1 MFTKKNRWK
10 KTSEAVEG
18 NRMSDS
24 YKVVSKI
31 TAKKII
37 EAVSQNKRHDGRG
50 LLDYREI
57 KTEIGFVGK
66 ASGSAFVSIG
76 KTKILV
82 GVKVETGEPYSDKP
96 DAGVLTVN
104 AELTPL
110 ASPRFEPGPPSE
122 DAIELARVVDRG
134 IRESKAVDLKTL
146 CITPG
151 KNVFVVFVDLNILDH
166 DGNLF
171 DTAALASILALMN
184 AKIQKYSVTKD
195 GQLKFKKGT
204 TPLPLANFP
213 VEVTI
218 AKIGDKL
225 VVDPSLDEEA
235 VIDAR
240 ITIALGKDDEVCA
253 VQKSL
258 LGTFSPDEVS
268 TALDIA
274 TKKANELRENVLKG
288 VGGWLSGKE

>member
-1 MFTKKNRWK
+1 
-10 KTSEAVEG
+10 
-18 NRMSDS
+18 MSDS

-31 TAKKII
+31 TAKKIQ
-37 EAVSQNKRHDGRG
+37 EAVSQDTRLDGRG

-57 KTEIGFVGK
+57 KTEIGLIEK
-66 ASGSAFVSIG
+66 ASGSALVSIG
-76 KTKILV
+76 KTKILA

-110 ASPRFEPGPPSE
+110 ASPSFEPGPPSE

-134 IRESKAVDLKTL
+134 IRESKAVDLKKL
-146 CITPG
+146 CITAG
-151 KNVFVVFVDLNILDH
+151 KNVFVVFIDLDILDH

-184 AKIQKYSVTKD
+184 ATIQTYSVTKA
-195 GQLKFKKGT
+195 GQLKFKNGT
-204 TPLPLANFP
+204 TTLPLTNFP
-213 VEVTI
+213 VEVTV

-225 VVDPSLDEEA
+225 IVDPSLDEEA
-235 VIDAR
+235 VLDAR

-258 LGTFSPDEVS
+258 LGTFTVDEVA

-274 TKKANELRENVLKG
+274 TTKVNELRESVLRG
-288 VGGWLSGKE
+288 VGGWLEGKE

>member
-1 MFTKKNRWK
+1 
-10 KTSEAVEG
+10 
-18 NRMSDS
+18 MSDS
-24 YKVVSKI
+24 YKIVSKI
-31 TAKKII
+31 TEKRIL
-37 EAVSQNKRHDGRG
+37 ENVSKNKRLDGRG

-57 KTEIGFVGK
+57 KTEIGLIGK
-66 ASGSAFVSIG
+66 ASGSALVSVG

-134 IRESKAVDLKTL
+134 IRESKAVDLKKL
-146 CITPG
+146 CIAPG

-184 AKIQKYSVTKD
+184 AKIRKYSVSKD
-195 GQLKFKKGT
+195 GRLAFKNGT
-204 TPLPLANFP
+204 TRLPLDNFP

-218 AKIGDKL
+218 AKIGEKL
-225 VVDPSLDEEA
+225 IVDPSLEEEA

-240 ITIALGKDDEVCA
+240 ITIALGKNDEVCA

-258 LGTFSPDEVS
+258 KGTFSLDEVYM
-268 TALDIA
+268 ALEIA
-274 TKKANELRENVLKG
+274 ANKAKEMRENVLRG
-288 VGGWLSGKE
+288 VGGWLDGKE

>member
-1 MFTKKNRWK
+1 
-10 KTSEAVEG
+10 
-18 NRMSDS
+18 MSDS

-31 TAKKII
+31 TAKKIM
-37 EAVSQNKRHDGRG
+37 EAVSQNTRLDGRG
-50 LLDYREI
+50 LLEYREI
-57 KTEIGFVGK
+57 KAETGLISK
-66 ASGSAFVSIG
+66 ASGSALVSIG
-76 KTKILV
+76 KTKILA

-134 IRESKAVDLKTL
+134 IRESKALDLQKL

-151 KNVFVVFVDLNILDH
+151 KKVFVVFIDLNILDH

-171 DTAALASILALMN
+171 DTAALASILALMS
-184 AKIQKYSVTKD
+184 AKIQKYTVTKD
-195 GQLKFKKGT
+195 GQLKFKTGT
-204 TPLPLANFP
+204 TTLPLTNFP

-235 VIDAR
+235 VIEAQ

-258 LGTFSPDEVS
+258 TGTFSLDEVS
-268 TALDIA
+268 TVLDIA
-274 TKKANELRENVLKG
+274 TTKVKAMRENVLRG
-288 VGGWLSGKE
+288 VGGWLDGKE

>member
-1 MFTKKNRWK
+1 
-10 KTSEAVEG
+10 
-18 NRMSDS
+18 MSDS

-31 TAKKII
+31 TAKKIL
-37 EAVSQNKRHDGRG
+37 EAVGQNTRFDGRG
-50 LLDYREI
+50 LLEYREI
-57 KTEIGFVGK
+57 KAETGLISK
-66 ASGSAFVSIG
+66 ASGSALVSIG
-76 KTKILV
+76 KTKILA

-110 ASPRFEPGPPSE
+110 ASPSFEPGPPSE

-134 IRESKAVDLKTL
+134 IRESKAVDLQKL

-151 KNVFVVFVDLNILDH
+151 KKVFVVFIDLNILDH

-171 DTAALASILALMN
+171 DTAALASILALMS
-184 AKIQKYSVTKD
+184 AKIQKYTVTKD
-195 GQLKFKKGT
+195 GQLKFKDGT
-204 TPLPLANFP
+204 TPLPLTNFP

-225 VVDPSLDEEA
+225 VVDTSLDEEA
-235 VIDAR
+235 VIEAQ
-240 ITIALGKDDEVCA
+240 ITIALGKNDEVCA

-258 LGTFSPDEVS
+258 TGTFSLDEVS

-274 TKKANELRENVLKG
+274 TKKVKEIRENVLRG
-288 VGGWLSGKE
+288 VGGWLDGKE

>member
-1 MFTKKNRWK
+1 MT
-10 KTSEAVEG
+10 
-18 NRMSDS
+18 DS
-24 YKVVSKI
+24 YKIVSKLTEKRI
-31 TAKKII
+31 V
-37 EAVSQNKRHDGRG
+37 EHVSQNKRLDGRG

-57 KTEIGFVGK
+57 ETEIGLIGK
-66 ASGSAFVSIG
+66 ASGSALVSVG

-110 ASPRFEPGPPSE
+110 ASPSFEPGPPSE

-134 IRESKAVDLKTL
+134 IRESKAVDLQKL
-146 CITPG
+146 CIVPG
-151 KNVFVVFVDLNILDH
+151 KNVFVVFIDLNILDH

-184 AKIQKYSVTKD
+184 AKIRKYSVTKD
-195 GQLKFKKGT
+195 GQLAFKNST
-204 TPLPLANFP
+204 TRLPLTNFP

-225 VVDPSLDEEA
+225 IVDPSLEEEA
-235 VIDAR
+235 VIDAQ
-240 ITIALGKDDEVCA
+240 ITIALGTNDEVCA

-258 LGTFSPDEVS
+258 TGTFSLDEVYRV
-268 TALDIA
+268 LEIA
-274 TKKANELRENVLKG
+274 TKKAKELRENVLGG
-288 VGGWLSGKE
+288 VGGWLEEKE